1 MEKSTYTLQGG
12 SRTATSH
19 SALPYFHVLRG
30 PAGASRYPYQHL
42 YPSVRPVKGIAEQ
55 LAASGK
61 VCAAFHNWEPIRHIW
76 QSETMKYTGYI
87 NAYQEDNS
95 DSLLTGMLLSL
106 ISRKQPDFL
115 FLHLVETDEKGGH
128 DHGWMSPEYLGQ
140 LGNALSC
147 AQRIYQAAGND
158 YHIIITADHGGHD
171 RSHGDNCPEDMTIPM
186 FFCGRYFQHG
196 RKLEHACLLD
206 LAPTIAWLTGV
217 RLSGNG
223 KGISSSPL
231 NPIKTGDC
239 NTKGCCKIK
248 QFAAALF
255 FMHAQCWTS

>member
-1 MEKSTYTLQGG
+1 MNEKVILISIDGMRPDGAVGCGHPFVQELMEKSTYTLQGG
-12 SRTATSH
+12 SVLPPVTLPCHTSMFYGVPPERH
-19 SALPYFHVLRG
+19 GILTNTYTP
-30 PAGASRYPYQHL
+30 P
-42 YPSVRPVKGIAEQ
+42 VRPVKGIAEQ

-115 FLHLVETDEKGGH
+115 FLHLVETDEQGGH

-217 RLSGNG
+217 
-223 KGISSSPL
+223 
-231 NPIKTGDC
+231 
-239 NTKGCCKIK
+239 
-248 QFAAALF
+248 AAVREWEGHIIPHL
-255 FMHAQCWTS
+255 

>member
-1 MEKSTYTLQGG
+1 MNEKVILISIDGMRPDGAVGCGHPFVQELMEKSTYTLQGG
-12 SRTATSH
+12 SVLPPVTLPCHTSMFYGVPPERH
-19 SALPYFHVLRG
+19 GILTNTYTP
-30 PAGASRYPYQHL
+30 P
-42 YPSVRPVKGIAEQ
+42 VRPVKGIAEQ

-171 RSHGDNCPEDMTIPM
+171 RSHGEDW
-186 FFCGRYFQHG
+186 R
-196 RKLEHACLLD
+196 
-206 LAPTIAWLTGV
+206 
-217 RLSGNG
+217 SGG
-223 KGISSSPL
+223 
-231 NPIKTGDC
+231 
-239 NTKGCCKIK
+239 
-248 QFAAALF
+248 QFI
-255 FMHAQCWTS
+255 